1 MPPTPPM
8 NDRHLPPLHP
18 ASGLADP
25 GLPPGTRLGP
35 FEVQRLIARS
45 ASSAVYLATDHALAL
60 AVAVQ
65 EYLPSRLVH
74 RDAALRLHATDE
86 WHEDVIARGLRA
98 FVDEARLLAHCDHPA
113 LVRVNQLFEANGTAY
128 RVMPYYSGRRLVDIR
143 RDMPEAPD
151 EASLR
156 SLLEDLLGALEAIH
170 QGGRSHGGVTPG
182 NIMLLGDDRP
192 LLLGPGAAGREI
204 GSDLVETLMATIET
218 PLGPQPGMRAA
229 HSPAHGAIADLR
241 ALAEVTRFCIT
252 GTLPPPAADPARAQA
267 LVKVIAQTFEP
278 AQRPRYSAGLLRSL
292 DAALSPL
299 PADWPTSAAQFR
311 AWLDDNAPPP
321 ARQRAEPVFDPFG
334 SPAPEP
340 APRSTGGE
348 ALARAGDTASLGETT
363 ATRPTSTALPPP
375 VRPTPSS
382 LPPVAPAA
390 GRPVEA
396 PTFADTEFA
405 AVDRAPWVAPAL
417 SRAPNR
423 ARRYKLALAAGLTVL
438 AIGVLGLVSGGWNM
452 APEIAVERPLAT
464 APAPTRVDPTPPVTT
479 TTAPPPPAAATATSA
494 ETSPGPAASA
504 TAALAAGADTA
515 AASAPVAVANSS
527 ASLPAAT
534 TPAAAP
540 ASEAATLAATPA
552 PPSTVTPP
560 QQSPSPAIA
569 GLDPERMIERNPPA
583 AAPRQNNPPPAP
595 RAPTSRQAARGEN
608 ASPRAAC
615 SGRTEFALYR
625 CMQQVCRASRWQL
638 HPQCV
643 RLRANDR
650 VD

>member
-1 MPPTPPM
+1 M
-8 NDRHLPPLHP
+8 NDRHLPPLH
-18 ASGLADP
+18 AANGLADP
-25 GLPPGTRLGP
+25 GLPPGTRLGS

-60 AVAVQ
+60 AVAIQ
-65 EYLPSRLVH
+65 EYLPGRLVH

-113 LVRVNQLFEANGTAY
+113 LLRVNQLFEANGTAY
-128 RVMPYYSGRRLVDIR
+128 RVMPYYAGRRLVDIR

-156 SLLEDLLGALEAIH
+156 HLLDDLLGALEAIH

-182 NIMLLGDDRP
+182 NILLLGDDRP

-218 PLGPQPGMRAA
+218 PLGPQPGGRAG

-252 GTLPPPAADPARAQA
+252 GAPPPPAEAGPPPA
-267 LVKVIAQTFEP
+267 LVDLIAQTFEP

-292 DAALSPL
+292 DAALSPM

-311 AWLDDNAPPP
+311 AWLNDNAPPP

-334 SPAPEP
+334 SPAPAARADSAAAASTAGAARSRSPAAAPISVP
-340 APRSTGGE
+340 APAPASI
-348 ALARAGDTASLGETT
+348 RAATPAAAS
-363 ATRPTSTALPPP
+363 P
-375 VRPTPSS
+375 VASAA
-382 LPPVAPAA
+382 APAA
-390 GRPVEA
+390 EA
-396 PTFADTEFA
+396 PDHPAPEFV
-405 AVDRAPWVAPAL
+405 AVDRAPWVAPPL
-417 SRAPNR
+417 SRQPRR
-423 ARRYKLALAAGLTVL
+423 ARRYKFALAAGLAVL

-452 APEIAVERPLAT
+452 APEIAVDRPLAT
-464 APAPTRVDPTPPVTT
+464 TATTPSTAPANRTDPTPPVAMTT
-479 TTAPPPPAAATATSA
+479 PPPAASA
-494 ETSPGPAASA
+494 VAAPDAAPSA
-504 TAALAAGADTA
+504 VAPPPVEAVTA
-515 AASAPVAVANSS
+515 AASAAVAPPVVVAGASASAPAASAAAPIDPVAGVTS
-527 ASLPAAT
+527 APPTATTTAST
-534 TPAAAP
+534 TPAQSTAP
-540 ASEAATLAATPA
+540 
-552 PPSTVTPP
+552 V
-560 QQSPSPAIA
+560 IG
-569 GLDPERMIERNPPA
+569 GLDPERMIDRNPPA
-583 AAPRQNNPPPAP
+583 AAPRGNPPLAP
-595 RAPTSRQAARGEN
+595 RAPPARVTARGEN
-608 ASPRAAC
+608 ATPRATC

-625 CMQQVCRASRWQL
+625 CMQQVCRATRWQL

-643 RLRANDR
+643 RLRENDR

>member
-1 MPPTPPM
+1 MPLNPPM

-60 AVAVQ
+60 AVAIQ
-65 EYLPSRLVH
+65 EYLPARLVH
-74 RDAALRLHATDE
+74 RDADLNLHATDE

-113 LVRVNQLFEANGTAY
+113 LVRVNQLFEAHGTAY
-128 RVMPYYSGRRLVDIR
+128 RVMPYYSGRRLIDIR

-156 SLLEDLLGALEAIH
+156 GLLEDLLGALEAIH

-204 GSDLVETLMATIET
+204 GSDLVETLMATIEA
-218 PLGPQPGMRAA
+218 PLVPQVGLRST

-252 GTLPPPAADPARAQA
+252 GLAPSSAEPAPPQTLVD
-267 LVKVIAQTFEP
+267 LIAQTFEP
-278 AQRPRYSAGLLRSL
+278 AQRPRYSAGLMRTL

-311 AWLDDNAPPP
+311 AWLNDNAAPPV
-321 ARQRAEPVFDPFG
+321 RQRAEPVFDPFG
-334 SPAPEP
+334 SPAPASRP
-340 APRSTGGE
+340 AALGPGARPAGPAASDAPAAAPR
-348 ALARAGDTASLGETT
+348 AS
-363 ATRPTSTALPPP
+363 ALPPP
-375 VRPTPSS
+375 SERPGSPAT
-382 LPPVAPAA
+382 PPVAPSPV
-390 GRPVEA
+390 RPVEA
-396 PTFADTEFA
+396 PAFAETEFA
-405 AVDRAPWVAPAL
+405 PVDRAPWVAPAL
-417 SRAPNR
+417 SRSSGR
-423 ARRYKLALAAGLTVL
+423 ARRYKFALATGLAVL

-452 APEIAVERPLAT
+452 APEIAVDRPLVT
-464 APAPTRVDPTPPVTT
+464 APVRVDPVAPISLIPPS
-479 TTAPPPPAAATATSA
+479 PAA
-494 ETSPGPAASA
+494 PAASA
-504 TAALAAGADTA
+504 VAAPEPPPTAHAAVPTAAETA
-515 AASAPVAVANSS
+515 AASSPLIMAGASVPATAAPSS
-527 ASLPAAT
+527 EAGATTNAPAAT
-534 TPAAAP
+534 STAAAP
-540 ASEAATLAATPA
+540 NA
-552 PPSTVTPP
+552 PPVVAALEP
-560 QQSPSPAIA
+560 QRQ
-569 GLDPERMIERNPPA
+569 IERNPPI
-583 AAPRQNNPPPAP
+583 AAPRRDSAPPPAP
-595 RAPTSRQAARGEN
+595 RPPPARLAARSET
-608 ASPRAAC
+608 ATPRAAC

-625 CMQQVCRASRWQL
+625 CMQQVCRATRWQL

-643 RLRANDR
+643 QLRANDR